1 MYLKKE
7 YDVDLISL
15 DLLSINKS
23 EFLIVKTGIFKT
35 EDNET
40 KFISFSEIKRIKY
53 SDVYVLVNND
63 YLICKSDKE
72 TCEKI
77 YKDIFKAWVEYK
89 QQNILEEILGG
100 INSLLYAPPSDGGP
114 FYKEAKRNFTN
125 I

>member
-7 YDVDLISL
+7 YDIDLISL
-15 DLLSINKS
+15 DLLSINKA

-63 YLICKSDKE
+63 YLICNQIKRHVKKY
-72 TCEKI
+72 TR
-77 YKDIFKAWVEYK
+77 IF
-89 QQNILEEILGG
+89 LRHG
-100 INSLLYAPPSDGGP
+100 
-114 FYKEAKRNFTN
+114 
-125 I
+125 